1 MDFWS
6 YNHLKNFAVVKIYK
20 LEYLLTENESSIKN
34 LKSWKI
40 NTNLY
45 FSGDEVRDLE
55 MDEAFIQVFLF
66 CLSEDREY
74 ISLQRQHLNIFGL
87 VAVAGLPQYT
97 NLVRR
102 NTYYH

>member
-1 MDFWS
+1 MHFFLSVKYFDF
-6 YNHLKNFAVVKIYK
+6 HIFYK
-20 LEYLLTENESSIKN
+20 LEFLITENENSIKN
-34 LKSWKI
+34 LKSLKI
-40 NTNLY
+40 NTKLY

-74 ISLQRQHLNIFGL
+74 ISLQRQHLNVFGL

-97 NLVRR
+97 TLVRK
-102 NTYYH
+102 NTE